1 MKVLIALDDSDCSAA
16 AFKSVTERFWAK
28 DAEFRVIT
36 VVEPIYLQAPMVGMY
51 SEPMTAAQAEYESYC
66 RKRVQE
72 KVQELQKLFP
82 ENTSSGSTILGPIS
96 ECIID
101 ESKDWNA
108 DLIVLG
114 SHGRKGFSRFF
125 LGSVAERVAGH
136 APCSVE
142 IVKQNPIKKAESDSA
157 DAESKTESPS
167 TDSTENRSAIKEAEK
182 ATVGGK
188 VNS

>member
-1 MKVLIALDDSDCSAA
+1 MKVLIALDDSECSDA

-51 SEPMTAAQAEYESYC
+51 CEPMITAQTDYENYC
-66 RKRVQE
+66 RKRVHE
-72 KVQELQKLFP
+72 RVAELEKLFP
-82 ENTSSGSTILGPIS
+82 ENSISGETMLGPIAES
-96 ECIID
+96 II
-101 ESKDWNA
+101 EEATHWNA

-142 IVKQNPIKKAESDSA
+142 IVKQKQTASKSSESASAEEKAESA
-157 DAESKTESPS
+157 S
-167 TDSTENRSAIKEAEK
+167 TSTVVPKEKSIEK
-182 ATVGGK
+182 AAVGGK
-188 VNS
+188 AKS

>member
-16 AFKSVTERFWAK
+16 AFKSVTERYWAK
-28 DAEFRVIT
+28 DAEFRLIT

-51 SEPMTAAQAEYESYC
+51 CEPMTAAQAEYESYC

-72 KVQELQKLFP
+72 RVKELETQFP
-82 ENTSSGSTILGPIS
+82 ENISSGETILGPIS

-101 ESKDWNA
+101 EAKDWNA

-142 IVKQNPIKKAESDSA
+142 IVKQNPIQKAESDSVDSEA
-157 DAESKTESPS
+157 KVDSPS
-167 TDSTENRSAIKEAEK
+167 TGSAEKASAEKKVGK
-182 ATVGGK
+182 ATVGGQ
-188 VNS
+188 VN

>member
-16 AFKSVTERFWAK
+16 AFESVTERYWAK

-51 SEPMTAAQAEYESYC
+51 CEPMTAAQQEYEHYC

-72 KVQELQKLFP
+72 RVKELEKLFP
-82 ENTSSGSTILGPIS
+82 ENPVSGETILGPIA

-101 ESKDWNA
+101 EAKDWNA

-142 IVKQNPIKKAESDSA
+142 IVKQKQMKATDTDSA
-157 DAESKTESPS
+157 HAESKSECAS
-167 TDSTENRSAIKEAEK
+167 TACAEK
-182 ATVGGK
+182 ATAGKESGKTKVGGK
-188 VNS
+188 S